1 MELARHISLGLTLL
15 KPAPPKRHPTT
26 WLATVLHYG
35 VLGLFAL
42 SIVDSSPLPT
52 FAGPDILTA
61 ILAARHRQ
69 PWYYFVLAATT
80 GSVLGALFTYRV
92 ARHAGSAYLE
102 KLGRGKFASLQHYFE
117 KWGAG
122 ALIVSCAVPLPF
134 PTSTFFAA
142 AGASKYPLSRF
153 LPTVA
158 ISRGIRYAAIALI
171 ADHYGRSFVRAIR
184 HPGQYWQWLVLLA
197 GGVAGLAALV
207 IYLHGRLS
215 AGAPTGAVAQS

>member
-1 MELARHISLGLTLL
+1 MELARHISLGLARL
-15 KPAPPKRHPTT
+15 KPAPAKRHPTT

-35 VLGLFAL
+35 AFGLFAL

-61 ILAARHRQ
+61 ILAVRHRQ

-153 LPTVA
+153 LPAVG
-158 ISRGIRYAAIALI
+158 ISRAVRYAAIALI
-171 ADHYGRSFVRAIR
+171 ADHYGRHFITAMR
-184 HPGQYWQWLVLLA
+184 HPGQYWQWLVMLA
-197 GGVAGLAALV
+197 LIVAAAAALV

-215 AGAPTGAVAQS
+215 AAAPTGAVAQS